1 MRDYKYIKSHIYKF
15 STKGKEDNV
24 IFRIVNVKNKYYFAE
39 EISTG
44 CIFPIYNF
52 VRTSNEEIKHNI
64 KHEFSYAN
72 GVSCGV
78 FFPLIGSQDSFKFIL
93 DEQDEDFDSISFPNK
108 FEVKKYL
115 RDKLKDNDF
124 QERIRNYEKKNVYFC
139 DIDVIKSTIKDLQ
152 DSIMMQIDTEE
163 PKYEEY
169 TPNIDFSS
177 ISSYGYDLSKK
188 ENLCDAIDVDEEI
201 EAIIKTVCIREKS
214 IVLVG
219 DEGVGKKSIVEKL
232 ALLVQ
237 DKNNKWLKDKSIF
250 KLDID
255 TIQNHSDFETKL
267 KKLISS
273 NKGRIIIFIDEID
286 KLNSLVKRTNDID
299 VMNILKPY
307 VKKGTITIIG
317 TANENEWN
325 DCYSENKS
333 FYKLFNKLSISM
345 PETDT
350 IEKILLSYIN
360 QLELNYNIKI
370 DLNDEGKTN
379 LIKYILDVVIEY
391 QINDT
396 SNNHFEIAKDII
408 ENTFVDTIYNERKE
422 IKCFD
427 FSFSIISCDDLQ
439 HEFRTLCAARIRNS
453 LSEIASQNDAPK
465 LIKK

>member
-1 MRDYKYIKSHIYKF
+1 MRDYKYIKSHINKF
-15 STKGKEDNV
+15 QVKGKEDEV
-24 IFRIVNVKNKYYFAE
+24 IFRIINVKNKYYFAE

-44 CIFPIYNF
+44 CIFPIYNCAS
-52 VRTSNEEIKHNI
+52 TSNEAIGHNI
-64 KHEFSYAN
+64 EHEFSYSN
-72 GVSCGV
+72 GISYGV
-78 FFPLIGSQDSFKFIL
+78 FFPLIGSKDDFKFIL

-152 DSIMMQIDTEE
+152 DSIMMQIDTSE

-201 EAIIKTVCIREKS
+201 ETIIKTVCIREKS

-232 ALLVQ
+232 ALLAQ
-237 DKNNKWLKDKSIF
+237 GKNNKWLKDKSIF
-250 KLDID
+250 KLDVDAIKK
-255 TIQNHSDFETKL
+255 NSDFESKL

-273 NKGRIIIFIDEID
+273 NKGRVIIFIDEID
-286 KLNSLVKRTNDID
+286 KLNSLARRTNDIN

-307 VKKGTITIIG
+307 MKKGIITIIG
-317 TANENEWN
+317 TTNEDKWN
-325 DCYSENKS
+325 ACYSENKS

-345 PETDT
+345 PKSDT
-350 IEKILLSYIN
+350 IVKILSLYIN
-360 QLELNYNIKI
+360 QLELIYNIKI
-370 DLNDEGKTN
+370 DLNEDAKAI
-379 LIKYILDVVIEY
+379 LVKYILDVAIE
-391 QINDT
+391 NKT
-396 SNNHFEIAKDII
+396 ESLNNHFEIAKDII
-408 ENTFVDTIYNERKE
+408 ENTFVDAIYNERKE

-427 FSFSIISCDDLQ
+427 FSFSIISCDDLT
-439 HEFRTLCAARIRNS
+439 HDFRTLCAVKIRNS
-453 LSEIASQNDAPK
+453 LTEIADQNDAPK